1 MPAQDT
7 VTVIFWPRI
16 LTVRML
22 ALPDPGPV
30 PVPDPGPVPTP
41 VVAAVFPMVT
51 VSLVCAAASGE
62 QALVCPVNGPAS
74 PAKYGETALQ
84 PAISTTVSVTV

>member
-1 MPAQDT
+1 
-7 VTVIFWPRI
+7 
-16 LTVRML
+16 
-22 ALPDPGPV
+22 
-30 PVPDPGPVPTP
+30 
-41 VVAAVFPMVT
+41 MVT

-62 QALVCPVNGPAS
+62 QALVCPVTGPAS